1 MAGDELRGQEGR
13 AVNLEFHGSG
23 RKLVLADR
31 VARAIN
37 QASAARLPGVLAT
50 GRELGRPAQMP
61 DGSVGFVFQ
70 DGRSL
75 ITTMSK
81 TGWGTRHGCGIVR
94 AACSQRGGPL
104 PHKII

>member
-1 MAGDELRGQEGR
+1 
-13 AVNLEFHGSG
+13 
-23 RKLVLADR
+23 
-31 VARAIN
+31 
-37 QASAARLPGVLAT
+37 
-50 GRELGRPAQMP
+50 MP